1 MATWLF
7 SLLAWTTSHARLP
20 ALMVCALLVGSC
32 DKPPEPEP
40 AQSVHPSLLP
50 IVENPLSLSSESS
63 PLASIDLRPW
73 QRAKINWRQYSGTQ
87 LTVLGDAQGAFEA
100 LQPLLPIFQALTGI
114 EVGMMLIQQED
125 MRKRLRTDL
134 ASGGGI
140 YDVVPKG
147 ITDLGEPYH
156 AGWILPLQPFIDN
169 PALTDPDWFNL
180 ADFTPQVLQLCQVD
194 GHLLSL
200 PFDFSAPVFL
210 YRKDL
215 FERYG
220 INVPQTYAE
229 LVTMKRQLQQALD
242 RDGLAMDAF
251 TTRTTVGAGDNTWTV
266 FPTIRAY
273 GGQLFDR
280 QWRPRFNSPEVVAAL
295 RVYRDMV
302 TGPGSPRESLT
313 QHFTEQRR
321 LLRDGK
327 LASAIFA
334 SHIFAYLNHPEHSA
348 IVGKWDAAPPPA
360 GPAGRFT
367 SPWAWAFA
375 INAGSKHPQAA
386 WLFMQWAASAETAA
400 LLGAGV
406 GPARRS
412 AWTPAYARQIQAPGL
427 VEAYQWIFTHAE
439 NDPFQMGV
447 AEFPAAGLVMSKA
460 FNEIF
465 YGAPIQETL
474 DDAVA
479 QVEQIMATGT
489 TRSALE
495 P

>member
-1 MATWLF
+1 MAGGCSTVF
-7 SLLAWTTSHARLP
+7 ARIPLHK
-20 ALMVCALLVGSC
+20 VCLALLTCLLFGGC
-32 DKPPEPEP
+32 DNTHDTDAPSAHPPD
-40 AQSVHPSLLP
+40 LTP
-50 IVENPLSLSSESS
+50 IVESPVRLSSDH
-63 PLASIDLRPW
+63 PPTTPVDLRPW
-73 QRAKINWRQYSGTQ
+73 QQADINWQQFAGTRI
-87 LTVLGDAQGAFEA
+87 TVLGDAQGAFES
-100 LQPLLPIFQALTGI
+100 LQPLLPVFQALTGI
-114 EVGMMLIQQED
+114 EVGMILIQQED

-134 ASGGGI
+134 ASGGGVF
-140 YDVVPKG
+140 DVVPKG

-180 ADFTPQVLQLCQVD
+180 ADFSPQVLRLCQVE

-220 INVPQTYAE
+220 IDVPQTYAE
-229 LVTMKRQLQQALD
+229 LVTMKRQLQAALD
-242 RDGLAMDAF
+242 GDGIAMDAF
-251 TTRTTVGAGDNTWTV
+251 TTRTTVGSGDNTWTV
-266 FPTIRAY
+266 FPVIRAY
-273 GGQLFDR
+273 GGQLFDER
-280 QWRPRFNSPEVVAAL
+280 WQPRFNTPEVVSAL

-302 TGPGSPRESLT
+302 TGPGSPRDNLT

-334 SHIFAYLNHPEHSA
+334 SHIFAYLNDAEQSA
-348 IVGKWDAAPPPA
+348 IAGKWDAAPPPA

-375 INAGSKHPQAA
+375 INAGSKQPQAA

-412 AWTPAYARQIQAPGL
+412 AWTPEYAKQIQAPGM
-427 VEAYQWIFTHAE
+427 VDAYQWIFSHAE
-439 NDPFQMGV
+439 NDPFQMGI
-447 AEFPAAGLVMSKA
+447 AEFPSAGLVMSKA

-465 YGAPIQETL
+465 YGAPIQKTL
-474 DDAVA
+474 DDAVL
-479 QVEQIMATGT
+479 QVEQIMAAGT
-489 TRSALE
+489 TRAALA